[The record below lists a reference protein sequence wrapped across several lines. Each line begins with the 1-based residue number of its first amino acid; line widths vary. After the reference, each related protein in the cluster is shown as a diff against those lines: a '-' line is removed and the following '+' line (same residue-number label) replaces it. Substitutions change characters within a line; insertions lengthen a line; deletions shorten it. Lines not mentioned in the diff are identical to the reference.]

1 MLYQVKRLRLLAA
14 FKVGLF
20 GGLAL
25 GLFSGFILPS
35 ILIAMD
41 IFIRFNSLGNISG
54 TPNFWPLFVQLT
66 VSLALIGAI
75 GGAIAGPIIMLALGG
90 IYNLLVPY
98 TGGLLVELEPRG
110 KLKAKSADLIDEQQ
124 EASVA
129 PPLLAD
135 ELLTEPDDLQP
146 AEPLHRSINRL

>member
-1 MLYQVKRLRLLAA
+1 MLYQIKRLRLMAA
-14 FKVGLF
+14 LKVGLF

-25 GLFSGFILPS
+25 GLFSGLILPS
-35 ILIAMD
+35 VLVGID

-54 TPNFWPLFVQLT
+54 SPNFLPLFVQLT
-66 VSLALIGAI
+66 ISLALIGAI
-75 GGAIAGPIIMLALGG
+75 GGAITGAIIMLGLGS

-110 KLKAKSADLIDEQQ
+110 KLKAKNADVIDEQQ

-135 ELLTEPDDLQP
+135 ELLTEPADLQP
-146 AEPLHRSINRL
+146 ADLLHRSINRL